1 VIFARLWVLLFL
13 LVPAALVWWQWSR
26 APRRLNLILKAL
38 MLAAVVLALAEPET
52 SVAENKVSTVVLV
65 DTSAG
70 LSSNDLSQASD
81 LLNKLDKARGRNWMR
96 VVPFAR
102 GTRPLALDEQKG
114 GWSIRRTAGEAGRA
128 TDIEAAIRDGV
139 ASMPGGLV
147 PRVVLISDGNE
158 NEGSV
163 ARAAWL
169 ARDLRIP
176 VDSFALPG
184 PVEPQLHI
192 DTVTLPSIAFSGE
205 KFPIDLV
212 ITSPKKVTAS
222 VELAAE
228 GRKLGTQNV
237 NLEQGSNYV
246 RLHTAINTYG
256 AVELSGTVRSPQGGE
271 VRFEQALTLRKPRV
285 LYLSNDPEGTEKHL
299 LDTLTAA
306 QFVID
311 RSQDAITPRLADYQL
326 VVFNNWDIDA
336 LPLPRK
342 EQLEQYVR
350 DGGGFLVIGGERNV
364 YREEKEKKPEDAL
377 DRTLPAKIAPPKSPE
392 GTCVVL
398 IVDKSSSMEG
408 RKMELARLA
417 AIGVIENLRPVDYV
431 GVLIFDNS
439 FQWAVPIRRAEDR
452 STIKRMVAG
461 ITPDGGTQIAPAL
474 AEAYRKI
481 STQHQATYRHVVLL
495 TDGISEEG
503 DSLTLAR
510 DAQQRRVTISTVGLG
525 QDVNRAYLEKIAIS
539 AKGRSYFL
547 TDPSGLEQIL
557 LKDVMEHTG
566 STAIEKPITPVIT
579 HQSAILDGVGME
591 SAPPLRGY
599 VKFIS
604 KPGADTILKID
615 PNDPLLAV
623 WQFGLGRSGVFTSD
637 AKARWAEKWVGWE
650 GFDKFWINLFRD
662 LLPHSQSGEARV
674 AYDNASGNIT
684 VEYKLASR
692 VAVPA
697 RIPDIFVLGP
707 GDFRQTVAVKKVSEG
722 LYRGET
728 QIGGRRGLFRIRPL
742 EDSLVF
748 PETGLYRDEEEMT
761 QYGSNAGLLRRI
773 SQYTGGRFNPTPAQV
788 FDAAG
793 RSIPGTLRLWP
804 GLLALA
810 VLLNLAELIIRKW
823 EGIAGMI
830 AGLRRRL
837 GPGSP
842 SPAPAA

>member
-1 VIFARLWVLLFL
+1 MTFARAWVLIFL
-13 LVPAALVWWQWSR
+13 LVPVALVWWQWFR
-26 APRRLNLILKAL
+26 APRRLSLILKAL
-38 MLAAVVLALAEPET
+38 MLVFVVLALAEPET
-52 SVAENKVSTVVLV
+52 TISENKVSTVVLV

-70 LSSNDLSQASD
+70 LSQNDLTQASD
-81 LLNKLDKARGRNWMR
+81 VLNKLEGSRGRNWMR

-102 GTRPLALDEQKG
+102 GTRPLAAEERKG
-114 GWSIRRTAGEAGRA
+114 SWNLRRTSGEAGRA

-139 ASMPGGLV
+139 ASMPGGMV
-147 PRVVLISDGNE
+147 PRVVVISDGNE

-169 ARDLRIP
+169 ARDLQIP
-176 VDSFALPG
+176 VDTFALRG
-184 PVEPQLHI
+184 PTEPQVHI
-192 DTVTLPSIAFSGE
+192 ESVTLPSIAFSGE
-205 KFPIDLV
+205 KFPVDLV
-212 ITSPKKVTAS
+212 INSPRKLSGS

-228 GRKLGTQNV
+228 GKKLGTQNV
-237 NLEQGSNYV
+237 NLEPGSNYV
-246 RLHTAINTYG
+246 RVHTAINTYG
-256 AVELSGTVRSPQGGE
+256 AVELSGTVRSAQGGE
-271 VRFEQALTLRKPRV
+271 VRFERALTLRKPRV

-311 RSQDAITPRLADYQL
+311 RSQDAVRPRLDDYQL

-336 LPLPRK
+336 LPLQRK
-342 EQLEQYVR
+342 EEFEKFVR

-364 YREEKEKKPEDAL
+364 YREEKEKKPEDAM
-377 DRTLPAKIAPPKSPE
+377 DRTLPAKLAPPKSPE

-398 IVDKSSSMEG
+398 IIDKSSSMEG

-417 AIGVIENLRPVDYV
+417 AIGVIENLRPVDQV

-481 STQHQATYRHVVLL
+481 VLQQNATYRHVVLL

-503 DSLTLAR
+503 DSLNLAK
-510 DAQQRRVTISTVGLG
+510 DASSKRVTISTVGLG
-525 QDVNRAYLEKIAIS
+525 QDVNRAYLEKIAVS

-591 SAPPLRGY
+591 SAPALRGY
-599 VKFIS
+599 VKFVS
-604 KPGADTILKID
+604 KPGADTILKIE
-615 PNDPLLAV
+615 PNDPLLAL
-623 WQFGLGRSGVFTSD
+623 WQFGLGRSAVFTSD

-650 GFDKFWINLFRD
+650 GFDKFWINLLRD

-674 AYDNASGNIT
+674 AYDNASGNLT
-684 VEYKLASR
+684 VEYKLAAR
-692 VAVPA
+692 VDAPSKV
-697 RIPDIFVLGP
+697 PDIFVIGP
-707 GDFRQTVAVKKVSEG
+707 GDFRQTIAVKKVSEG

-728 QIGGRRGLFRIRPL
+728 HIGARRGLFRIRPL
-742 EDSLVF
+742 EDSLIF
-748 PETGLYRDEEEMT
+748 PETGLYRDEEEMR
-761 QYGSNAGLLRRI
+761 QYGSNEGLLRRVAA
-773 SQYTGGRFNPTPAQV
+773 YTGGRFNPDPKQV

-793 RSIPGTLRLWP
+793 RSIPGSLRLWP
-804 GLLALA
+804 GLLAIA

-823 EGIAGMI
+823 EGIASFF
-830 AGLRRRL
+830 AGRRR
-837 GPGSP
+837 GGTSA
-842 SPAPAA
+842 SAAQAA